1 MAEEQDR
8 ASKTE
13 EPTQKRLDDARKK
26 GDVVKSMDVAPLA
39 SLAAATGVILLG
51 GGWMARA
58 MTESLIPFIAH
69 PDAIDLDGRG
79 ANGVMQAAVTACWP
93 ILVVLGAAAV
103 AGAAGNLL
111 QHGLLWAPSKLAP
124 DVSKVNP
131 MKGFSRVFGL
141 DAFVN
146 FLKSLVKIGAVGL
159 IAWLVVKPHTTELQ
173 GLPALAPGAM
183 LPLTF
188 EIVRALVIAILCVM
202 AAVAGFD
209 WFWSR
214 QRFMARMRMTREEVK
229 QDHKESDGDPH
240 VKARQKQL
248 RVQRSRQRMIQA
260 VPKATVVVMNPTHYA
275 VALRYE
281 PGETAAPVCVA
292 KGVDRLA
299 LKIREVAEEHGV
311 TVIEDPPLARALYAA
326 IDVDEAIPQEHYQAV
341 AQIIGFILG
350 EGRRTASGP
359 ARPLPQPAR
368 SSGGA

>member
-1 MAEEQDR
+1 MAEDQDR

-26 GDVVKSMDVAPLA
+26 GDVVKSQDVAPLA
-39 SLAAATGVILLG
+39 SLAAVAGVILLG

-69 PDAIDLDGRG
+69 PESIDLHGTG
-79 ANGVMQAAVTACWP
+79 GVGVLQAAVKACWP
-93 ILVVLGAAAV
+93 ILVVLASAVV

-111 QHGLLWAPSKLAP
+111 QHGLLWAPSKVAP
-124 DVSKVNP
+124 DVSKLNP
-131 MKGFSRVFGL
+131 LKGLGRLFGL
-141 DAFVN
+141 DALVN
-146 FLKSLVKIGAVGL
+146 FLKSLVKVCAVAL
-159 IAWLVVKPHTTELQ
+159 IAWLVVKPHAPELQ
-173 GLPALAPGAM
+173 GLSALAPAAI

-188 EIVRALVIAILCVM
+188 EIVRGLVIALLCVM
-202 AAVAGFD
+202 ATVALLD
-209 WFWSR
+209 RFWSR
-214 QRFMARMRMTREEVK
+214 QRFMARMRMTREEIK

-240 VKARQKQL
+240 VKARQKQI
-248 RVQRSRQRMIQA
+248 RAQRSRQRMVQN
-260 VPKATVVVMNPTHYA
+260 VPKATVVVMNPTHFA

-299 LKIREVAEEHGV
+299 LKIREVAEAHGV
-311 TVIEDPPLARALYAA
+311 HVVEDPPLARALYAA

-350 EGRRTASGP
+350 EGRRAARGP
-359 ARPLPQPAR
+359 ARPLPQAAP
-368 SSGGA
+368 